1 MLVVK
6 RVFISSDHA
15 GVELRLSLKEYLE
28 GIGCAVVDCGCDDGV
43 VVDYP
48 DYVAMVAQGVSETSF
63 GVLVCG
69 TGIGMSI
76 AANRYR
82 HVRAALCHD
91 KTYAQLAREHNNAN
105 VLCFGSR
112 YIANDA
118 AKSILHTFL
127 TTKFSGGRHLE
138 RVKKLSFAP
147 SFS

>member
-1 MLVVK
+1 MLVVD

-15 GVELRLSLKEYLE
+15 GVKLRLFLREYMKS
-28 GIGCAVVDCGCDDGV
+28 IGCAVVDCGCDDGMI
-43 VVDYP
+43 VDYP
-48 DYVAMVAQGVSETSF
+48 DYATMVAQGVTETSF

-82 HVRAALCHD
+82 HVRAALCLD

-112 YIANDA
+112 YMEYDTARA
-118 AKSILHTFL
+118 VLYTFL
-127 TTKFSGGRHLE
+127 TTEFSGGRHLE
-138 RVKKLSFAP
+138 RVRKLS
-147 SFS
+147 